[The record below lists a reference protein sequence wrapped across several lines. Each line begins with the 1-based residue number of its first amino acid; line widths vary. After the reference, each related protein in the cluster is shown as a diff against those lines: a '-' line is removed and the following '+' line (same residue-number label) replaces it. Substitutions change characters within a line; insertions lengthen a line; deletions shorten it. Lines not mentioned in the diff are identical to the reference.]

1 MTLCNSPAIYRLTR
15 VLHRLIKCISRAGP
29 GCALAPWLFCSLL
42 LAGCGSQTVRPY
54 LGGSTSPLVQHTATP
69 GQYVA
74 ECRELWHISDQA
86 TLADARYWLRAMQC
100 AERITPTQAR
110 FKAAEQDGET
120 WYEAFRQSILLNSAS
135 ISVIERRESY
145 QHLLGFRSQFP
156 AAVHPLFR
164 MWRQQQALRLML
176 AEARSHLQQQQETSA
191 AQIEQM
197 RIQQIE
203 LQRKLDV
210 TSRKLENL
218 TEIERRLSTRK
229 QQLAPDLPD
238 NDDTASPLIT
248 VPVKTPSSTRHGTGV
263 TQQGAGSQ

>member
-1 MTLCNSPAIYRLTR
+1 MTLCNSSAIYRLVSMLHHPFKDVVRTR
-15 VLHRLIKCISRAGP
+15 SGRSF
-29 GCALAPWLFCSLL
+29 APLCCCLL
-42 LAGCGSQTVRPY
+42 LLGCSSQSVRTG
-54 LGGSTSPLVQHTATP
+54 LGSTSSLEQHLATP
-69 GQYVA
+69 GQHVA
-74 ECRELWHISDQA
+74 ECRELWHTDDQA

-110 FKAAEQDGET
+110 LLAAEQDGET
-120 WYEAFRQSILLNSAS
+120 WYEAFRQSLLLNSAG

-145 QHLLGFRSQFP
+145 QHLLGFRSRFP
-156 AAVHPLFR
+156 AAVYPLFR

-176 AEARSHLQQQQETSA
+176 AEARSHNQQQAEASA

-218 TEIERRLSTRK
+218 TEIERRLSARK
-229 QQLAPDLPD
+229 QQLAPDMPD
-238 NDDTASPLIT
+238 NDDTASSPT
-248 VPVKTPSSTRHGTGV
+248 VPAKTPSTTGHGAGV